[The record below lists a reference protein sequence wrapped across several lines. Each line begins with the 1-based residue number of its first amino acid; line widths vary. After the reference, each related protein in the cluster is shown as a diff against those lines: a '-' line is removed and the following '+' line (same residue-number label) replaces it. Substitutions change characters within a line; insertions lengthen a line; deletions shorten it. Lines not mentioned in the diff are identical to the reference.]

1 MYIRIYVYVYVYL
14 YIYIYIYISAPVPSR
29 RSAPAGSLPQ
39 LQPQKAASPAA
50 QQAVCLSP
58 SLSRQPSSP
67 ARAQQNLARFP
78 RILGTRWTSWFKVK
92 VLKPVLCIQI
102 CCGDLLHESV
112 LCSGSGSVHE
122 PGILAL
128 AALTSSHSSSSLS
141 SSVPRASLSSETQ
154 GDQTVC
160 MYTCPS
166 LSNMQMS
173 GWVGGLL
180 VATMFLEAGG
190 FQLLAHLLHLRDR
203 LRCFKY
209 N

>member
-1 MYIRIYVYVYVYL
+1 M
-14 YIYIYIYISAPVPSR
+14 SAPVPSR
-29 RSAPAGSLPQ
+29 QSAPAGSLPQ
-39 LQPQKAASPAA
+39 
-50 QQAVCLSP
+50 QAVCLSS
-58 SLSRQPSSP
+58 SLSRQSAQQPSRQSASAPASAGSQSSP

-112 LCSGSGSVHE
+112 LCSGLGSVHE